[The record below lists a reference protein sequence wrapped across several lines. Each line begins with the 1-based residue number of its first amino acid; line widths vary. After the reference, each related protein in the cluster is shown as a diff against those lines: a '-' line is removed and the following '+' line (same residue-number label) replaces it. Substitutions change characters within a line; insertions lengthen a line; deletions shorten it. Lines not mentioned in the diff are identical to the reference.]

1 VTRLIA
7 VPRWPAIKLA
17 LSVNT
22 EPFESFKQW
31 EWEWLRA
38 DLSQSQ
44 IEEGLTEAF
53 EHSSN
58 PSHSL
63 VFQVLDAARQR
74 VENGLRPYGKLW
86 EKASEEERLRYMEES
101 RRRVASYND

>member
-1 VTRLIA
+1 VRRYCLA
-7 VPRWPAIKLA
+7 PAGD
-17 LSVNT
+17 VNT

-38 DLSQSQ
+38 DFSQSQ
-44 IEEGLTEAF
+44 IKEGLTEAF

-63 VFQVLDAARQR
+63 VFQVFAARQR
-74 VENGLRPYGKLW
+74 VGNKLPPYGKL
-86 EKASEEERLRYMEES
+86 
-101 RRRVASYND
+101 